1 MERKELIKKGADA
14 VRNTPHLFA
23 AYKQFLI
30 EDWGKLPQGCFGCQ
44 FSSHFSKWKNQVLTD
59 NIIPMENTVKPTKT
73 YVLKDKSINKYLYG
87 EVYSNYSPDEHW
99 AKYLELKPEGKELFM
114 VLPQGIERTD
124 ADQETEEEFK
134 KKELSDLQT
143 TEDVVDDEVP
153 AETESEITKDEVEN
167 IASTD
172 TSEDLQTT
180 EDVVETSA
188 EQAVSEVKPK
198 RGRKSQN

>member
-30 EDWGKLPQGCFGCQ
+30 EDWGELPQGCFGCQ

-73 YVLKDKSINKYLYG
+73 YVLKDRSINKYLYG

-99 AKYLELKPEGKELFM
+99 VKYLELKPEGKELFM

-134 KKELSDLQT
+134 KKELSDLQA
-143 TEDVVDDEVP
+143 TEDVVDDEVS

-172 TSEDLQTT
+172 TSEDLRTT

-188 EQAVSEVKPK
+188 EQAVSEEKPK